1 MPLSVISFATYLTR
15 APWSG
20 DDHNAL
26 KFVKAVKGKTFR
38 GWAQVPILGRI
49 KTLEPTNAED
59 AVDWFGELAAAEI
72 VKLGLRGPQILLPLP
87 NSSSTVRNGEK
98 SRTTLLA
105 GAIAEKLNNAHV
117 WDGLRWAKEMIPTHR
132 EGTRDPQE
140 LYENLVVTG
149 VPPKGTLILVD
160 DVYTLGGHLKA
171 AVARLAE
178 KKLRCSLAMCA
189 GRTVLESQQHPFLIL
204 RQEVEDFTPTK

>member
-26 KFVKAVKGKTFR
+26 KFVKAIKSKPFR
-38 GWAQVPILGRI
+38 GWAQVPVLGRI
-49 KTLEPTNAED
+49 KRLEPANAED

-72 VKLGLRGPQILLPLP
+72 VKLGLRGPLILVPLP
-87 NSSSTVRNGEK
+87 NSSSTVRNDEK
-98 SRTTLLA
+98 PRTILLA
-105 GAIAEKLNNAHV
+105 AAIAEKLNNARV
-117 WDGLRWAKEMIPTHR
+117 WDGLRWAKEMVPTHQ
-132 EGTRDPQE
+132 EGTRDPQQ
-140 LYENLVVTG
+140 LYDNLVVRG
-149 VPPKGTLILVD
+149 VPPKGTLVLVD

-178 KKLRCSLAMCA
+178 KKIRCSFAICA
-189 GRTVLESQQHPFLIL
+189 GRTVLESQQDPFSIL
-204 RQEVEDFTPTK
+204 RQEIEDFAPAK